1 MVDYSQR
8 EGESTRAGRENMS
21 FHERKGIHWLI
32 RFGDEHLFPPA
43 GEISASLGQQAL
55 VSAGFAHRAFLL
67 PFLCLLG
74 TLFQFWESGW
84 RCQSRCLSFW
94 LQEEGFLVRLELE
107 PFGIFSFC
115 WGYRGSPSS
124 GYCSV
129 VLGMLFHY
137 LYHMEQS
144 LSEAEKND
152 ATQ

>member
-1 MVDYSQR
+1 MLLLKVMMVDYSQR

-32 RFGDEHLFPPA
+32 CFGDEHLFPPA

-115 WGYRGSPSS
+115 WGYREDLPLQAIA
-124 GYCSV
+124 V
-129 VLGMLFHY
+129 
-137 LYHMEQS
+137 
-144 LSEAEKND
+144 
-152 ATQ
+152 